1 MASRAIIAIIIVII
15 VGSMIYASYMY
26 LEFQPNFKL
35 VDSGQP
41 VQVGPVLYTIEPIGL
56 FGGNAE
62 TKPEGNFFQIQIIAE
77 NLNSEETRMSGGQ
90 FYLLD
95 KDDRKFQAVYGNFSD
110 VDLLALQLEPNT
122 PITLMTQFDI
132 PYEEESTYRIGI
144 LPTKIQASRDIGIV
158 CVQNCQ

>member
-1 MASRAIIAIIIVII
+1 MASRAIIAIITVVI
-15 VGSMIYASYMY
+15 VGSMVYASYMF

-41 VQVGPVLYTIEPIGL
+41 VQVGPILYTIEPIGL

-77 NLNSEETRMSGGQ
+77 NLNSEVTRMSGGQ

-95 KDDRKFQAVYGNFSD
+95 ENDIKFQAIYGNFSD
-110 VDLLALQLEPNT
+110 VDLLAHQLEPNI

-132 PYEEESTYRIGI
+132 PYEEEKTYRIGI
-144 LPTKIQASRDIGIV
+144 LPTKIQSSRDIGIV
-158 CVQNCQ
+158 CVQNCK